1 MSLYTTPLQFGY
13 FTALLFSVLM
23 LIRGFREDHLSD
35 KLLGLVLFLLAIE
48 IQDYTFGFAG
58 INYLWEDLNGF
69 PRNISLAFAPS
80 VYLYVRAITNRNFAL
95 NKSTLWHYLPYLI
108 YFIFKLS
115 IFLAGQPVVEAF
127 QKSSFHYWMNQVETF
142 GALISY
148 GFYFY
153 MSLRLYKSY
162 RAWVETE
169 FSNVE
174 LVSFT
179 WIRDFIYLIIAGESF
194 RIIWNIIDLVK
205 NLPYEQDW
213 WWHLFTVGVIIYV
226 SINGYSS
233 HITPKIEFNQTPR
246 DEEVITSQHEETK
259 APNADSLALK
269 NRIMQ
274 AFTEEKVYLNPNL
287 TLSDLARKLKT
298 NSSLLSAAI
307 NQNFEKNFND
317 FVNEYRVSEFNS
329 LIKDSKYA
337 HLTITAIAY
346 DCGFNSKST
355 FNRAY
360 KKITGV
366 SPSSNLNTKE
376 NEI

>member
-1 MSLYTTPLQFGY
+1 MSLFTTPLQFGY

-23 LIRGFREDHLSD
+23 LIRGFREDRLSD
-35 KLLGLVLFLLAIE
+35 KMLGLVLFLLAIE

-58 INYLWEDLNGF
+58 INYLWEELNGF
-69 PRNISLAFAPS
+69 PRSINFAFAPS
-80 VYLYVRAITNRNFAL
+80 VYLYVRAVTNRNFTL
-95 NKSTLWHYLPYLI
+95 SKSTLWHYLPYFV
-108 YFIFKLS
+108 YFIFKSS
-115 IFLAGQPVVEAF
+115 IFFAGQPVVEAF
-127 QKSSFHYWMNQVETF
+127 QKSNFHYWMNHVETF

-153 MSLRLYKSY
+153 LSLRLYKSY

-174 LVSFT
+174 EVSFT

-194 RIIWNIIDLVK
+194 RLLWYVIDIV
-205 NLPYEQDW
+205 NDLPFEQDW
-213 WWHLFTVGVIIYV
+213 WWHLFTVGVILYV
-226 SINGYSS
+226 AINGYNS
-233 HITPKIEFNQTPR
+233 HITIKIEFNKSSIDDQIEYIQN
-246 DEEVITSQHEETK
+246 EE
-259 APNADSLALK
+259 ARPPNAESLALK
-269 NRIMQ
+269 NKIIR

-287 TLSDLARKLKT
+287 TLSDLARRLKT
-298 NSSLLSAAI
+298 NSSILSAAI

-317 FVNEYRVSEFNS
+317 FVNEYRVSEFNI

-337 HLTITAIAY
+337 HLTMTAIAY

-360 KKITGV
+360 KKITGL
-366 SPSSNLNTKE
+366 SPSSNLNTKDK
-376 NEI
+376 EI